1 MFDFKQLSSIS
12 TPVLGGL
19 AKDAIYPAR
28 VIKSMMDPTSQP
40 EAFKNL
46 GEYQSIGGVFYA
58 SINKPNPQPTFTSDN
73 FAIPLFPNISNIPLD
88 NEIIYIINLP
98 STNI

>member
-1 MFDFKQLSSIS
+1 MFDFKKVSSRP

-40 EAFKNL
+40 EVFKNL
-46 GEYQSIGGVFYA
+46 GEYHLQ
-58 SINKPNPQPTFTSDN
+58 
-73 FAIPLFPNISNIPLD
+73 LF
-88 NEIIYIINLP
+88 
-98 STNI
+98 